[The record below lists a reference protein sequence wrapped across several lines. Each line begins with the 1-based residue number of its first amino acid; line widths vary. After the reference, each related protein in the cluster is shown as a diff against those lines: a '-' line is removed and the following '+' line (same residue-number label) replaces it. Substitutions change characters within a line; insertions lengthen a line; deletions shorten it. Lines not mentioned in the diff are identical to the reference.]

1 MPCLPS
7 PADPFSPWTPGLAVT
22 TLATGRRTV
31 QKEAGPALRL
41 GVALHLIRQVSR
53 DVPTRWPPASV
64 NRPRPPA
71 RATQVADGVTT
82 ARSANKI
89 EHVAT
94 QAPDSAAQDRLLLL
108 DGHSLAYRA
117 FFALP
122 IENFS
127 TTTGQPTN
135 AVYGFTAMLI
145 NVLRDE
151 KPTHVAVAF
160 DRGEPTFRHE
170 QWVEYKANRRETP
183 EDFRSQLSLIFEV
196 LDALGIRR
204 LSAPGYEADDLI
216 ATLATQA
223 AAEKMDVLIVT
234 GDRDVLQLVSDRVTV
249 LMTRRGITEMTRFTP
264 DTVQEKYGLSPSQY
278 PDFAAVRGDP
288 SDNLPGIPGVGEKTA
303 TKWIAEFGSLA
314 NLVDRVDE
322 VKGKAGD
329 ALREHLA
336 SVLRNRQLTSLLTD
350 LPAETVG
357 AVPGDLL
364 PTAWDRETIHQLF
377 DTLQFRVLRDRLY
390 QTLPHGLI
398 STVGAP
404 GQAGL
409 AGQPA
414 KQALEVVADLLG
426 PDQVAPWLA
435 SHISAERSGLAVA
448 GTWGRGTGNLTA
460 VAIAAPDGHGAHID
474 PTTLTDEDDR
484 ALAAWLADP
493 AHPKVLHDAKGP
505 LHAFAARGFT
515 LAGLECDTA
524 LAAYLAL
531 PGQRTFDLADLT
543 LRYTGQELRQ
553 DAEDGQLTLDGSA
566 ERDAATGL
574 VLRAQATLQLAAAL
588 DADLDRREAG
598 ALLRELELPLV
609 FVLAKMEHTGIAAD
623 LDHFG
628 AMSATLHGEVKAA
641 EQAAFAVVGHE
652 FNLGSP
658 KQLQEILFNELS
670 LPKTKRIKTGYT
682 TDSEALTSL
691 LAQTGHPLLEHL
703 LRHRDVSKLMTIVD
717 SLIPMPT
724 TFNQTIAATGR
735 LSSTDPNLQNIPIRS
750 ELGRQIRKG
759 FIVGAGYEC
768 LLTADYSQIELRI
781 MAHLSGD
788 EALIAAFE
796 SGHDFHAATASR
808 VFGLPPEEVGPEL
821 RAKIKAMNYGL
832 AYGLSA
838 FGLSQQLRIGTEEAR
853 ALMEEYF
860 KEFGGVRDYLHEV
873 VSRARMDGYTAT
885 MMGRRRYLPDLTSD
899 NRQRREMAERM
910 ALNAPI
916 QGSAADVIKVAML
929 AVDSSLTGAG
939 LRSRMLLQV
948 HDELLIEVA
957 PGEYDQVHDLV
968 CGAMAGAAALRVP
981 LDVSVGTGRTW
992 DEAAH

>member
-1 MPCLPS
+1 
-7 PADPFSPWTPGLAVT
+7 VT
-22 TLATGRRTV
+22 
-31 QKEAGPALRL
+31 
-41 GVALHLIRQVSR
+41 S
-53 DVPTRWPPASV
+53 
-64 NRPRPPA
+64 
-71 RATQVADGVTT
+71 
-82 ARSANKI
+82 
-89 EHVAT
+89 
-94 QAPDSAAQDRLLLL
+94 QDRLLLL

-170 QWVEYKANRRETP
+170 QYVEYKANRRETP

-223 AAEKMDVLIVT
+223 AAQDMDVLIVT
-234 GDRDVLQLVSDRVTV
+234 GDRDVLQLVSDKVTA

-264 DTVQEKYGLSPSQY
+264 ATVTEKYGLSPAQY

-303 TKWIAEFGSLA
+303 TKWIAEFGSLQA
-314 NLVDRVDE
+314 LVDRVDE

-329 ALREHLA
+329 ALREHLGN
-336 SVLRNRQLTSLLTD
+336 VLRNRQLTALLTD

-364 PTAWDRETIHQLF
+364 PVAWDREKIHQLF
-377 DTLQFRVLRDRLY
+377 DTLQFKVLRERLY

-398 STVGAP
+398 GATGSDP
-404 GQAGL
+404 DDPLATSAAGRPEK
-409 AGQPA
+409 GTF
-414 KQALEVVADLLG
+414 EVVTELLG
-426 PDQVAPWLA
+426 PDQVGAWLA
-435 SHISAERSGLAVA
+435 AHSSAERAGVSVA
-448 GTWGRGTGNLTA
+448 GTWGRGTGNVTA
-460 VAIAAPDGHGAHID
+460 LAIAAPDGHGAHID
-474 PTTLTDEDDR
+474 PVELTEADER

-505 LHAFAARGFT
+505 MHALAARGLS
-515 LAGLECDTA
+515 LAGLACDTA

-531 PGQRTFDLADLT
+531 PGQRTFDLADLA
-543 LRYTGQELRQ
+543 LRYLGKELREE
-553 DAEDGQLTLDGSA
+553 AEDGQLTLDGSG
-566 ERDAATGL
+566 ERDAAAAL
-574 VLRAQATLQLAAAL
+574 VLRAQATLELAAAL
-588 DADLDRREAG
+588 EEDLDRRESV

-609 FVLAKMEHTGIAAD
+609 AVLAKMEHTGIGAD
-623 LDHFG
+623 SEHFA
-628 AMSATLHGEVKAA
+628 AMSSMLHGEAKAA
-641 EQAAFAVVGHE
+641 EQAAYAVAGHE

-658 KQLQEILFNELS
+658 KQLQELLFTELG

-691 LAQTGHPLLEHL
+691 LAQTGHPVLEHL
-703 LRHRDVSKLMTIVD
+703 LRHRDVAKLMSIVD
-717 SLIPMPT
+717 SLIPMAGEDGRIHT
-724 TFNQTIAATGR
+724 TFNQTVAATGR

-750 ELGRQIRKG
+750 ELGRQIRLG
-759 FIVGAGYEC
+759 FVVGEGYEC
-768 LLTADYSQIELRI
+768 LLSADYSQIELRI

-808 VFGLPPEEVGPEL
+808 VFGLPPAEVGPEL

-838 FGLSQQLRIGTEEAR
+838 YGLSQQLRITPDEAR
-853 ALMEEYF
+853 GLMEEYF
-860 KEFGGVRDYLHEV
+860 SEFGGVRDYLHEV

-929 AVDSSLTGAG
+929 AVDSSLAAAG

-948 HDELLIEVA
+948 HDELIIEVA
-957 PGEYDQVHDLV
+957 PGEFDAARDLV
-968 CGAMAGAAALRVP
+968 CAAMAGAASLRVP
-981 LDVSVGTGRTW
+981 LDVSVGTGRSW
-992 DEAAH
+992 AEAAH